1 MGRSYQ
7 MPLSDNFRFAVGPSQ
22 SRRLSIAMRDWSRTW
37 NATDL
42 PETIEV
48 RINPRLSRAIA
59 RYLKERN
66 LIEVGPRFLKL
77 RSRKAEVMCHEFA
90 HAAAYLL
97 YGNRVRTH
105 GPEWQALVER
115 AGFTPHVRIDIAP
128 ERGADKLGS
137 QLTTTYEHRCLVCQ
151 MTRNARRPV
160 RQWRCAACAA
170 AGLPG
175 TLEITRKLNP

>member
-1 MGRSYQ
+1 
-7 MPLSDNFRFAVGPSQ
+7 MPFSDNFRFAVGPSQ
-22 SRRLSIAMRDWSRTW
+22 SRRLSMAMRDWCRAW

-48 RINPRLSRAIA
+48 RVNSRLRRAIA
-59 RYLKERN
+59 RYLKDIN

-77 RSRKAEVMCHEFA
+77 RSRKAEVLCHEFA